1 MPVSHGDTRRPGF
14 AGAGYNKNHF
24 HLSGEATVIDNVRR
38 QALQVLYSSH
48 HSWLLG
54 MLSRKI
60 RNRSDAQDVTSE
72 TFLQVVDSD
81 LDPRRLHEPKAF
93 LTTVA
98 KRVLFHF
105 HRRQTLERDYLERM
119 ALLPM
124 AFAPSAEERA
134 LLVEAI
140 VQIDRAL
147 HGLPLPVRRAF
158 LYSQL
163 DGMSQEQIAAE
174 LGVSVRTVARY
185 LTQALR
191 HCMLATAE

>member
-1 MPVSHGDTRRPGF
+1 
-14 AGAGYNKNHF
+14 
-24 HLSGEATVIDNVRR
+24 
-38 QALQVLYSSH
+38 
-48 HSWLLG
+48 
-54 MLSRKI
+54 MLSRKV

-72 TFLQVVDSD
+72 TFLQIVDSD
-81 LDPRRLHEPKAF
+81 LDPVGLHEPRAF

-105 HRRQTLERDYLERM
+105 QRRQRLERDYLERM

-124 AFAPSAEERA
+124 ALAPSAEERA

-140 VQIDRAL
+140 VQIDRVL
-147 HGLPLPVRRAF
+147 HGLPLPVRSAF

-163 DGMSQEQIAAE
+163 DGLPQEEIAAR

-191 HCMLATAE
+191 HCMLATAG

>member
-1 MPVSHGDTRRPGF
+1 M
-14 AGAGYNKNHF
+14 
-24 HLSGEATVIDNVRR
+24 IDNVRH
-38 QALQVLYSSH
+38 QALQVLYSTH

-54 MLSRKI
+54 MLSRRM
-60 RNRSDAQDVTSE
+60 RNRSDAQDLTSE

-81 LDPRRLHEPKAF
+81 LDPGLLHEPKAF

-105 HRRQTLERDYLERM
+105 QRRQRLERDYLERM

-124 AFAPSAEERA
+124 ALAPSAEERV

-140 VQIDRAL
+140 VQIDRVL
-147 HGLPLPVRRAF
+147 HGLPLPVRSAF

-163 DGMSQEQIAAE
+163 DGLSQDEIAAR

-191 HCMLATAE
+191 HCMLATAG